1 MSSLILE
8 LQRDAYDSS
17 MSLSKLLRKA
27 YIVARKLNIIEFEKW
42 ISSEL
47 NGYKG
52 EDIKNIPEYR
62 TVRGNVRGWNPY
74 HGWIPVIIEDE
85 KTSEILSKNIIPQ
98 SVLEI
103 EILANSESDHL
114 IMKYPQSTQN
124 YLSEYTGFTTD
135 YQMHISKTKALSILE
150 AVRNIVLEQTLKF
163 EKDGIIGEGQS
174 FTQEEKETAKKNQYT
189 INIYK
194 NISNSQIQQNTNNS
208 SQYKENKSLDID
220 DVIKI
225 VEVMNSK
232 ISDLNL
238 EVNNEKEILEEI
250 QTIRAQLESP
260 KPKNSIIKESLKT
273 IRNVLEGMAGSL
285 IAPRL
290 IMEISKLIQQQV
302 KHRTKLQLT
311 KFSRLRRA
319 YGPLLSHHLIAL

>member
-150 AVRNIVLEQTLKF
+150 AVRNIVLE
-163 EKDGIIGEGQS
+163 
-174 FTQEEKETAKKNQYT
+174 
-189 INIYK
+189 
-194 NISNSQIQQNTNNS
+194 
-208 SQYKENKSLDID
+208 
-220 DVIKI
+220 
-225 VEVMNSK
+225 
-232 ISDLNL
+232 
-238 EVNNEKEILEEI
+238 
-250 QTIRAQLESP
+250 
-260 KPKNSIIKESLKT
+260 
-273 IRNVLEGMAGSL
+273 
-285 IAPRL
+285 
-290 IMEISKLIQQQV
+290 
-302 KHRTKLQLT
+302 
-311 KFSRLRRA
+311 
-319 YGPLLSHHLIAL
+319 